1 MGVGRAVDVRR
12 LPFGAVDVRRLLSGA
27 VDVRILPPDEHP
39 FRS

>member
-12 LPFGAVDVRRLLSGA
+12 LLFGAVDVRILLFGA
-27 VDVRILPPDEHP
+27 VDVRILPPDEHL